1 MKIQK
6 FSTLKE
12 KEQNTVIEHVEAM
25 EASMKL
31 EDNKRGPF
39 SKEQFGM
46 CHDCSF
52 LLANITEYGN
62 TNACCLKFKKYSSG
76 KDSVK
81 YCTIAELVNM
91 LTQLNLDDTI
101 NLRDISVNFLANK
114 LINHYEKV

>member
-62 TNACCLKFKKYSSG
+62 TIACCLKFKKYLSG

-81 YCTIAELVNM
+81 YCTIYCKKNQMALWEMN
-91 LTQLNLDDTI
+91 QIAYIIDND
-101 NLRDISVNFLANK
+101 
-114 LINHYEKV
+114 EKTTGFIK